1 MPLLQTRSV
10 AGQKPYRRRYR
21 CRVGAAGRPRR
32 RGSPQP
38 GPAAASPAPSAP
50 LTAYTGQYGNDF
62 HGPLQVDVVDGALQL
77 TLGPTPLRLAARHW
91 DADVFAFTP
100 QAYPPGSVS
109 KASFTDRQLTLEPY
123 DDGRGLG
130 TFVR

>member
-1 MPLLQTRSV
+1 MPR
-10 AGQKPYRRRYR
+10 
-21 CRVGAAGRPRR
+21 RR
-32 RGSPQP
+32 RGSA
-38 GPAAASPAPSAP
+38 PASWLTSAGACSCLSRTPAP
-50 LTAYTGQYGNDF
+50 LTAYTGRYGNDF
-62 HGPLQVDVVDGALQL
+62 YGPLQVDVVDGALQL

-100 QAYPPGSVS
+100 KAYPPSSVS
-109 KASFTDRQLTLEPY
+109 KASFTDRQLTLELY